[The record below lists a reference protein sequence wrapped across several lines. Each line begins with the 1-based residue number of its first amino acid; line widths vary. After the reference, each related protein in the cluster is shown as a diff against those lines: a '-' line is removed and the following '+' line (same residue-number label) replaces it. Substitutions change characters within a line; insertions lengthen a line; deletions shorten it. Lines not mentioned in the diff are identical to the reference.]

1 MSDDYDM
8 PDETGDLA
16 AEYALGV
23 LTGDEL
29 RRARA
34 LARTDAGFREQVVRW
49 SGRLSPLLDEVEP
62 AAPPDSAWQ
71 AIERRLADGRGGPNV
86 VELRRR
92 ADRWRGIAA
101 AMSAIAACLA
111 IFIVVRPLPPPLAP
125 TPAQVARPA
134 ATPPLLAMLGD
145 DRQETKVVASWDP
158 RAQRLVLAVTGD
170 MPADPNHAHEL
181 WVIPPGGKP
190 KSLGTMG
197 TSRQMHMELADAL
210 ARLLK
215 QGATIAISV
224 EPAGGSPTGAPT
236 GPVIVSGALKQA

>member
-101 AMSAIAACLA
+101 AMCDERAAL
-111 IFIVVRPLPPPLAP
+111 
-125 TPAQVARPA
+125 
-134 ATPPLLAMLGD
+134 
-145 DRQETKVVASWDP
+145 
-158 RAQRLVLAVTGD
+158 
-170 MPADPNHAHEL
+170 
-181 WVIPPGGKP
+181 
-190 KSLGTMG
+190 
-197 TSRQMHMELADAL
+197 
-210 ARLLK
+210 
-215 QGATIAISV
+215 
-224 EPAGGSPTGAPT
+224 
-236 GPVIVSGALKQA
+236 